1 MRDLPRGTVTFLFTD
16 VEGSTRLLKELRDG
30 YADVLAKHQ
39 RILREA
45 FEAAGGQEIDTQG
58 DSFFVAFPR
67 AKDAVTAAV
76 AAQRGLAAHRWPKNA
91 AVRVR
96 MGLHTGEPTVGEERY
111 VGLGVHK
118 AARIAAAAHG
128 GQILLSNTTR
138 GLVEDELPPDLR
150 LTDLGEHRLKDID
163 LPERIF
169 QLNSPGLPH
178 RFPPLRLEAPLPRSR
193 AWSRPARMP
202 RERAL
207 LAAAAALALA
217 AAVVGIAVAMGRHET
232 NSSGGD
238 RTSSTTASGPTAPGR
253 DPSTIVPGR
262 SIGAVKLGMSEPE
275 VKNLYGGG
283 REGVWLARGRTGSR
297 VIYSGEGAALTVSF
311 YDRKVVQVGTSSKYY
326 TTSDGVRVGL
336 IAPDL
341 APQGLDEALRKHEVV
356 EINPG
361 VYTWKNF
368 EVDSNGGGSFC
379 LRDEKAA
386 TQLVTQ
392 GGPSN
397 RIGSIWI
404 TDARFLSY
412 LPAHIALSA
421 GRPALE
427 IFCAAQP
434 LQP

>member
-16 VEGSTRLLKELRDG
+16 IEGSTRLLKELRDG
-30 YADVLAKHQ
+30 YGEVLAEHQ

-45 FEAAGGQEIDTQG
+45 FEKGGGQEIDTQG

-76 AAQRGLAAHRWPKNA
+76 AVQRALAAHRWPKGA

-96 MGLHTGEPTVGEERY
+96 IGLHTGEPTLGDERY
-111 VGLGVHK
+111 VGIGVHK
-118 AARIAAAAHG
+118 TARIAAAAHG

-138 GLVEDELPPDLR
+138 GLVEDELPPDFR
-150 LTDLGEHRLKDID
+150 LVDLGEQRLKDID

-169 QLNSPGLPH
+169 QLNAPGLPR

-193 AWSRPARMP
+193 VWSSGRTP
-202 RERAL
+202 RQQAL
-207 LAAAAALALA
+207 LVAAAALVLA
-217 AAVVGIAVAMGRHET
+217 AAVVGIAVAMARHET
-232 NSSGGD
+232 NSSPEAAISG
-238 RTSSTTASGPTAPGR
+238 TTAAGPTAPGR

-262 SIGAVKLGMSEPE
+262 SIGAVKLGMSESE

-283 REGVWLARGRTGSR
+283 REAVWRARGRTGSR
-297 VIYSGEGAALTVSF
+297 VTYSGDVGALTVSF
-311 YDRKVVQVGTSSKYY
+311 YDGKVVQVGTSSKYY
-326 TTSDGVRVGL
+326 TMNDGVRVGL
-336 IAPDL
+336 MSPDL
-341 APQGLDEALRKHEVV
+341 GPEGFDEALRKHEVV

-368 EVDSNGGGSFC
+368 DVDLGGGNFC

-386 TQLVTQ
+386 TQLVQQ

-397 RIGSIWI
+397 RIGSVSI
-404 TDARFLSY
+404 TDARFLAY
-412 LPAHIALSA
+412 LPAHVALPA
-421 GRPALE
+421 GQGAVE
-427 IFCAAQP
+427 IFCRAQP